1 MSAAQ
6 DAARLVSLAVAHND
20 ATETLLERTI
30 AGTASP
36 WDARAVT
43 AAFDAMDAT
52 RHALKIAHFPD
63 ARAVFVDLGRVIVD
77 LGRVIVEHR
86 DGRFE
91 RVATDEEA

>member
-63 ARAVFVDLGRVIVD
+63 ARAVFVDLGRVIV
-77 LGRVIVEHR
+77 EHR

>member
-6 DAARLVSLAVAHND
+6 DA
-20 ATETLLERTI
+20 T
-30 AGTASP
+30 
-36 WDARAVT
+36 RAVST
-43 AAFDAMDAT
+43 AFDAMDAT

-63 ARAVFVDLGRVIVD
+63 ARAVFVDLGRVIV
-77 LGRVIVEHR
+77 EHR